1 MSRFPGHIIKLPA
14 NTPSQSS
21 APGVWTLKDQLV
33 AQRNNQWPFQR
44 DPDFRYTTLL
54 LQGNVPNTTGPQ
66 AMNLPLSYNADAS
79 TNNFL
84 VTPNGDVGPRP
95 FSPYFGGNYS
105 VYFSGAPFIQAP
117 DNASMQFGATD
128 FTIEFWAYFPNGFSG
143 SQWIG
148 GKGDQNTI
156 AGSAFSLYASAFDI
170 YAGSSTYTLSC
181 PTWLAGRWYHV
192 AIVRSGSGSN
202 NLKLWID
209 GNLHSQVSIGS
220 NSVNSASGNGFK
232 VGAYSSGGPVSYISN
247 FRIVKGRA
255 VYTSAFSPSL
265 VALGATSGGQN
276 PPQGTETSLL
286 ICQSNRFIDNS
297 VANSGTGWSLT
308 VSSTPS
314 ITDNSPFVSTD
325 FTTGAGYFTGATT
338 DYFRIADNAS
348 LDMGSGSF
356 TIECF
361 YYPAVSIT
369 TAQGSAVFG
378 KRATGGTYGGVTGE
392 FYETYAPKFV
402 STVNGSSWGVNI
414 TSSILCVQNQ
424 WNHIAWV
431 RNGDAWT
438 IYVNGQAGGS
448 VNLAGTIP
456 DNTADFTIGATESS
470 ASSYK
475 LRQGYLSDFRV
486 VKGAAVYTGNFTP
499 PSLGMLR
506 TSGAASAAAYPSTTN
521 VNTSF
526 AESATSLLTLQT
538 RAPSQNINFIDSSPN
553 EFIVTRNGNVSQGTF
568 SPFSPSGW
576 GYYLAEQQ
584 NNTVNFTTSAGTD
597 FQFSGDFTIEGWVY
611 PQNSSGDGSL
621 FVVSDNTNYLALNIS
636 ISANVFNIYLNGGT
650 PAAVITSDI
659 PVAAWTHVAMVRNGS
674 GTGNIKLYVNGGLK
688 GSATNTSTLG
698 FANPAVCRIGG
709 GVSGINR
716 YYSNVRVCKSA
727 VYTAAFTPSTLPLST
742 TSQGATNCVL
752 LTANAN
758 RFLNQT
764 AGAAATIT
772 GSPSVQAFSPF
783 APANSVSPLVTGG
796 SGYFPGSTSVWL
808 VAPDNPALELSSND
822 FTIECWVY
830 STADFSANRI
840 FTSKWNHFVF
850 GINST
855 PALSFTWYGT
865 TNGSATGTL
874 ISTAPNAWHHFAVCR
889 QGGTL
894 YMFQNGQKLTQSNST
909 ITGTL
914 NNDSYGPMLGGN
926 ENVVSG
932 AIASANEPWYG
943 YISGYRMVNGTALYT
958 SSFPIPTAPPTAI
971 PGTSLLLN
979 FTGGGIVD
987 ATGKN
992 VIETFGNAQLTT
1004 AQPKWTGQGSL
1015 SNNGA
1020 AGARFQV
1027 SSNSAPPLF
1036 NVGTGDYTVEF
1047 WVNTGTPASQQCILD
1062 FRNADVAGQGYALIF
1077 NTSRQIIMYYN
1088 VGNRITTSAISAN
1101 VWTHIAVVR
1110 YNGVYTIYVNGSA
1123 SGGTYNNSDAVAP
1136 PANRPLIGSV
1146 SDGSQVFN
1154 GNFSDFRISR
1164 IARYTGNFNINTI
1177 PGPFPIG

>member
-66 AMNLPLSYNADAS
+66 AMNLPLAYNSDAS
-79 TNNFL
+79 SNNFL
-84 VTPNGDVGPRP
+84 ITPNGDVSPRP
-95 FSPYFGGNYS
+95 FSPYGGGNYS
-105 VYFSGAPFIQAP
+105 NGFDGAADFLGIAN
-117 DNASMQFGATD
+117 NALVQLTNATA
-128 FTIEFWAYFPNGFSG
+128 FTIEAWVYPISIANNPQIVFAYNPSSPYQGYSLRILTSSG
-143 SQWIG
+143 LFEMFDGTSWISFG
-148 GKGDQNTI
+148 AAQLNTWQHI
-156 AGSAFSLYASAFDI
+156 A
-170 YAGSSTYTLSC
+170 
-181 PTWLAGRWYHV
+181 
-192 AIVRSGSGSN
+192 
-202 NLKLWID
+202 
-209 GNLHSQVSIGS
+209 VSYE
-220 NSVNSASGNGFK
+220 GNGTTRRFFING
-232 VGAYSSGGPVSYISN
+232 VQQGPAITVPSTINWTSGGVNISSSGESFNGYISN
-247 FRIVKGRA
+247 LRIVKGTA
-255 VYTSAFSPSL
+255 VYTSNFTPPSQPL
-265 VALGATSGGQN
+265 TAITN
-276 PPQGTETSLL
+276 TSLL
-286 ICQSNRFIDNS
+286 TCQSNRFIDNS
-297 VANSGTGWSLT
+297 GNNLT
-308 VSSTPS
+308 ITRNGDVRV
-314 ITDNSPFVSTD
+314 TDNSPFVSAD
-325 FTTGAGYFTGATT
+325 FTTGSGYFDGNGDYLNAGAST
-338 DYFRIADNAS
+338 S
-348 LDMGSGSF
+348 LSCGSGSF
-356 TIECF
+356 TVETWI
-361 YYPAVSIT
+361 YPSVL
-369 TAQGSAVFG
+369 AQ
-378 KRATGGTYGGVTGE
+378 
-392 FYETYAPKFV
+392 
-402 STVNGSSWGVNI
+402 
-414 TSSILCVQNQ
+414 SSIYASTANGGQFFSFASGQGIGVGRVNVAWDYSTNVFPVYYA
-424 WNHIAWV
+424 WNHIVWV
-431 RNGDAWT
+431 RSGNNLSIYLNGT
-438 IYVNGQAGGS
+438 RIGNVQNSQNFTLNGGS
-448 VNLAGTIP
+448 ATIGTEGSIASTIP
-456 DNTADFTIGATESS
+456 ACYMAG
-470 ASSYK
+470 
-475 LRQGYLSDFRV
+475 FRV
-486 VKGAAVYTGNFTP
+486 VTGTAVYDPTQTSIPVPTAP
-499 PSLGMLR
+499 P
-506 TSGAASAAAYPSTTN
+506 TAVSGTQ
-521 VNTSF
+521 
-526 AESATSLLTLQT
+526 LLTLLT
-538 RAPSQNINFIDSSPN
+538 RAPSQNHGFIDSSPN